1 MADTAK
7 PTQGKGQ
14 KPNKKTML
22 IVGGAALAILVF
34 LYLHKKSSESAG
46 TKATEPGSEGLSN
59 QSFIPVTGENVAG
72 IGAGSGGGA
81 SGESGGGNSQVLTEF
96 FTQEQ
101 QSTREYMQSQQA
113 ENREARQGEREY
125 LSSLFSNL
133 GTGGGASTEKAPPG
147 VVVAPPQGGATPPPG
162 AAPKPSS
169 PSVPMNNVKCGN
181 GCAGHEYPKGKNGK
195 GAKVTECQ
203 VKNAKKQCVWP

>member
-1 MADTAK
+1 MADTPK
-7 PTQGKGQ
+7 TPQGKGP
-14 KPNKKTML
+14 KANKKTML

-34 LYLHKKSSESAG
+34 LFLHKKSSESAG
-46 TKATEPGSEGLSN
+46 TKATEPGTEGLSN

-81 SGESGGGNSQVLTEF
+81 SGESGSGSTQVLSEF

-101 QSTREYMQSQQA
+101 QSTREYMQAQQQ
-113 ENREARQGEREY
+113 ESKEARQNEKEW
-125 LSSLFSNL
+125 LSSVLANL
-133 GTGGGASTEKAPPG
+133 GTGGGSPTSNGVPG
-147 VVVAPPQGGATPPPG
+147 VVTAPAQNGATPPVG
-162 AAPKPSS
+162 TAPKPSS
-169 PSVPMNNVKCGN
+169 PAVPMNNIKCGN